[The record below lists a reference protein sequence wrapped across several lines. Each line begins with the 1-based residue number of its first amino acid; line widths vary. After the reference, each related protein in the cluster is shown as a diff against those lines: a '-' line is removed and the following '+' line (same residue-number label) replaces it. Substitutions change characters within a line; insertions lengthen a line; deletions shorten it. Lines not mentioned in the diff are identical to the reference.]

1 MQNINDKML
10 TGAALLFVGAIL
22 FALLVQW
29 WLAPAYQAD
38 NTVLHQRLITG
49 ELIVKPWQLNQL
61 LSEDKLKNVA
71 LVLLDGA
78 KFEGA
83 EKFGSKTEV
92 SAAAILSQHTLSFLK
107 NKEKVYILAGD
118 ESDALAAAWLLQAK
132 GYTNVYALANNPD
145 FIDKSVLNDYKPR
158 WAQTT
163 AEKARYDYNRFFGT
177 SAAQPRSVGSFAVP
191 TGQPQVKKA
200 AGGC

>member
-10 TGAALLFVGAIL
+10 TGAALLFVGALL

-29 WLAPAYQAD
+29 WLAPAYQTD
-38 NTVLHQRLITG
+38 NTVLHQRLISG
-49 ELIVKPWQLNQL
+49 ELIVKPWQLNQE

-83 EKFGSKTEV
+83 GQFGSKTEV
-92 SAAAILSQHTLSFLK
+92 SAAAILSQQTLSFLK
-107 NKEKVYILAGD
+107 NKEKVYILAED
-118 ESDALAAAWLLQAK
+118 ESSALATAWLLQAK

-145 FIDKSVLNDYKPR
+145 FIDKSVLNDYQPR

-163 AEKARYDYNRFFGT
+163 AEKARYDFNRFFGT
-177 SAAQPRSVGSFAVP
+177 PAAQPRSVGSFPVP